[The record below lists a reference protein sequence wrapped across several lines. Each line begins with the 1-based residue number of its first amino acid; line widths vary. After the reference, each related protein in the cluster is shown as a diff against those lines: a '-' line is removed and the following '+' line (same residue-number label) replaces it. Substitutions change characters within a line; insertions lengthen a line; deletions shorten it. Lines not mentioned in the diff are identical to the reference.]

1 METVSQDVKFALR
14 VFRKSPIFTAVV
26 VLTLALGIG
35 ANTAIFSI
43 VNAVLLRPL
52 PFRDS
57 NQLEKITFS
66 NPGVGLRDAP
76 FSVPEFEDLKS
87 RAGVFEEVSVVWPVS
102 ANLTG
107 AKEPQR
113 LELLVVSPNYFSM
126 LGATPQL
133 GRLFGSEDFA
143 RGFALAAIISDGLWR
158 RSYGADPNILGRTL
172 RLDNDVYTIV
182 GVLPSSF
189 RHPGKTVAK
198 DVEVWGTAGFGAD
211 PFPAPARDRR
221 FLPRGAST
229 PGYHGGRAARRIP
242 CELSSPRQMVHL
254 DGAFATIS
262 RGRCP
267 PHDAGADG
275 NRDPDYSHRLREHC
289 QPAPRS
295 RFRKAAGNCSAPH
308 PRSRPLP
315 HGPPI
320 THRVPDAL
328 FVWRVRRRRHRRS
341 CPWFHPSIPAI
352 RNPPAKRSASRL
364 EGLAFCS
371 VHFHPHRPLFWPG
384 PGASIHQARC
394 LCCCSR
400 RCAWFRLQLESQPVA
415 QSLDRLGTGAGGG
428 ADDCCRIVGAVFRWA
443 APGLSGF

>member
-1 METVSQDVKFALR
+1 MMETVFHDVKFALR

-26 VLTLALGIG
+26 LLTLALGIG

-57 NQLEKITFS
+57 NRLEKITFS
-66 NPGVGLRDAP
+66 NPGVGLRDVP

-182 GVLPSSF
+182 GVLPPSF

-221 FLPRGAST
+221 FLPRAI
-229 PGYHGGRAARRIP
+229 A
-242 CELSSPRQMVHL
+242 
-254 DGAFATIS
+254 
-262 RGRCP
+262 
-267 PHDAGADG
+267 
-275 NRDPDYSHRLREHC
+275 RLRPGISLR
-289 QPAPRS
+289 QAQARLDIMPASCAENSLRIILPSPNGPS
-295 RFRKAAGNCSAPH
+295 RWSLCNNLSWATSAP
-308 PRSRPLP
+308 
-315 HGPPI
+315 
-320 THRVPDAL
+320 
-328 FVWRVRRRRHRRS
+328 
-341 CPWFHPSIPAI
+341 
-352 RNPPAKRSASRL
+352 
-364 EGLAFCS
+364 
-371 VHFHPHRPLFWPG
+371 
-384 PGASIHQARC
+384 
-394 LCCCSR
+394 
-400 RCAWFRLQLESQPVA
+400 
-415 QSLDRLGTGAGGG
+415 
-428 ADDCCRIVGAVFRWA
+428 
-443 APGLSGF
+443 